1 MNSHNILVINITLE
15 KLEKSLKYSPPQII
29 SSYNFE
35 SSVKRNVLVNTANGR
50 HLHFDT

>member
-35 SSVKRNVLVNTANGR
+35 NDVKRNVLVNTSNGH
-50 HLHFDT
+50 HLHLT